1 MDAADDAPSPAE
13 ALSARRLRARA
24 RAEGLAASDFELLQ
38 HAIVARGDTGKALR
52 RMRRLADLRA
62 RYRTEE
68 LEPAAVLAAVRAYA
82 DSGFLLGAGSD
93 EEGRG
98 YLLVDYAAFNP
109 AELDCEEKWRLHVA
123 ASLLVLDAV
132 AGDSLRTMRS
142 GAVIVAD
149 CYNSGWRNF
158 SAATQRSF
166 IELYQQ
172 TYPTTI
178 AGLAIVDAPVVVR
191 TFISLC
197 RGMLTRKMM
206 AKIRQV
212 PKHDLPTVLPL
223 PSTKLPLAFGGD
235 VGSADVVMSLKD
247 RLAARS
253 LACQGVV
260 V

>member
-1 MDAADDAPSPAE
+1 MDEAPSPAE
-13 ALSARRLRARA
+13 ALSARRLRTRA
-24 RAEGLAASDFELLQ
+24 VAEGLSASDFELLQ
-38 HAIVARGDTGKALR
+38 FVIAARGDLGKALR

-62 RYRTEE
+62 RYRIHE
-68 LEPAAVLAAVRAYA
+68 LEPAAVLATVRAHV

-93 EEGRG
+93 KEGHG
-98 YLLVDYAAFNP
+98 YLLVDFAAFDP
-109 AELDCEEKWRLHVA
+109 TELDCEEKWRLHVA

-166 IELYQQ
+166 IDLYQQ

-178 AGLAIVDAPVVVR
+178 AGLAIVDAPVVIR
-191 TFISLC
+191 TLLSLC

-212 PKHDLPTVLPL
+212 PKHDLPAVLPL
-223 PSTKLPLAFGGD
+223 PSAKLPQAFGGE
-235 VGSADVVMSLKD
+235 VGSADVVNSLTE

-253 LACQGVV
+253 LACKGVLV
-260 V
+260 